1 MAEANNITELVKT
14 IVSQLVDNPEEI
26 IIEEKSGN
34 RTTVI
39 SITVPKEEVG
49 KIIGREGKIITSI
62 RTICENIAAKNEKRV
77 NIHIID

>member
-1 MAEANNITELVKT
+1 MAEVNNITELVKT
-14 IVSQLVDNPEEI
+14 IVGQLVDNPEKVV
-26 IIEEKSGN
+26 IEEKSGN

>member
-1 MAEANNITELVKT
+1 MLTITELVKE
-14 IVSQLVDNPEEI
+14 VVECLVDTPDKVQ
-26 IIEEKSGN
+26 IEEKSGE

-39 SITVPKEEVG
+39 NIVVPKEEVG

-62 RTICENIAAKNEKRV
+62 RTICENIAAKHSKRV

>member
-1 MAEANNITELVKT
+1 MADSNDITELVRT
-14 IVSQLVDNPEEI
+14 VVGMLVDEKDKI
-26 IIEEKSGN
+26 LIEEKSGN

>member
-1 MAEANNITELVKT
+1 MAEVNNITELVKT
-14 IVSQLVDNPEEI
+14 IVSQLVDNPQDI